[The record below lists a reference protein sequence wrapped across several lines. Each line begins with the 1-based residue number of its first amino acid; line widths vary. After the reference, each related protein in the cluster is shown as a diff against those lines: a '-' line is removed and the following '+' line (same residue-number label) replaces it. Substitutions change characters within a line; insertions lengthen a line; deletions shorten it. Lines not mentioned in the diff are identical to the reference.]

1 MESLLEEWGMRLG
14 LSDWVIKLEDNCE
27 PDEMEAEDCVGCASY
42 TEVNKCAKIQILDP
56 KFYGNR
62 LRPFD
67 YEKTLVHELLHI
79 KMGFI
84 GDGVSDLQERVVHQ
98 IIDDLARAF
107 VDAKR
112 QGQKH
117 E

>member
-1 MESLLEEWGMRLG
+1 MENLLEEWGLRLG

-27 PDEMEAEDCVGCASY
+27 PDDMALEDSIGCTSY
-42 TEVNKCAKIQILDP
+42 TEASKCARIQILDP

-62 LRPFD
+62 IRPYD
-67 YEKTLVHELLHI
+67 YEKTLVHELLHL
-79 KMGFI
+79 KMAFI
-84 GDGVSDLQERVVHQ
+84 ADNVSDLQERVVHQ

-112 QGQKH
+112 RGKKND
-117 E
+117 